1 MFNEML
7 SKEKIEPKKMGFDR
21 PSQKFLNFLNKYY
34 GLNNYVPQNNNYVVF
49 KDYFKDIPMKK
60 DKYDIYNNYNYNSN
74 NNNYNSYNNNNNR
87 NILSQRKLGKYNRGD
102 NDNNNYNNNAKAN
115 ELSQKDKEF
124 TTRIYKEYYNSNEQR
139 KEKNQ
144 EEDNYKYNPKK
155 SFGYNQYQSTSSE
168 YGSFFHMNK

>member
-7 SKEKIEPKKMGFDR
+7 SREKIEPKKMGFDR

-49 KDYFKDIPMKK
+49 KDYFKDVPMKR
-60 DKYDIYNNYNYNSN
+60 DKYDIYNNYNSGNYY
-74 NNNYNSYNNNNNR
+74 NNYNSSNNR
-87 NILSQRKLGKYNRGD
+87 NILSQRKLGKYNRGND
-102 NDNNNYNNNAKAN
+102 NDNNNNTYNNAKIN
-115 ELSQKDKEF
+115 ELSQKDKDF
-124 TTRIYKEYYNSNEQR
+124 TTRIYKEYYNSNDQR

-144 EEDNYKYNPKK
+144 EDNTKYNQKK
-155 SFGYNQYQSTSSE
+155 SFGYNQYQSSSSE

>member
-7 SKEKIEPKKMGFDR
+7 SREKIEPKKMGFDR

-49 KDYFKDIPMKK
+49 KDYFKDVTMKR
-60 DKYDIYNNYNYNSN
+60 DKYDIYNNNNNYNYNSS
-74 NNNYNSYNNNNNR
+74 NNNYNSYSNNYNR
-87 NILSQRKLGKYNRGD
+87 NVLSQRKLGKYNRGND
-102 NDNNNYNNNAKAN
+102 NDNNTYNNNTKTN

-124 TTRIYKEYYNSNEQR
+124 TTRIYKEYYNSNDQK

-144 EEDNYKYNPKK
+144 DDNYKYNQKK
-155 SFGYNQYQSTSSE
+155 KFWL
-168 YGSFFHMNK
+168 